1 MKYLI
6 FETELGAK
14 TRSAQEAVNRGS
26 NNTNVTRYWWSWR
39 ETAAATWA
47 LSIPESDVATLSES
61 EQSALVDEVEWPVSD
76 GV

>member
-14 TRSAQEAVNRGS
+14 TRSAQEAASRGAHDED
-26 NNTNVTRYWWSWR
+26 VTRYWWSWC

-47 LSIPESDVATLSES
+47 LSIPESDVSRLSEA
-61 EQSALVDEVEWPVSD
+61 EQSALVDDVEWPASG

>member
-14 TRSAQEAVNRGS
+14 ARSAQEAVNRGS

-61 EQSALVDEVEWPVSD
+61 EQSALVVEVEWPVSD

>member
-6 FETELGAK
+6 YQNENSAK
-14 TRSAQEAVNRGS
+14 NRSAQEAVNRGS
-26 NNTNVTRYWWSWR
+26 NDEDVTRYWWSWR

-47 LSIPESDVATLSES
+47 LSIPESDVSGLSEA
-61 EQSALVDEVEWPVSD
+61 EQSALVDDVEWPASD

>member
-14 TRSAQEAVNRGS
+14 TRSAQEAANRGS
-26 NNTNVTRYWWSWR
+26 NDADVTRYWWSWR
-39 ETAAATWA
+39 ETSAASWA
-47 LSIPESDVATLSES
+47 LSIPESDVSGLSEA

>member
-14 TRSAQEAVNRGS
+14 TRSAQEAVNRGAHDED
-26 NNTNVTRYWWSWR
+26 VTRYWWSWR

-47 LSIPESDVATLSES
+47 LIIPESDVSGLSEL
-61 EQSALVDEVEWPVSD
+61 EQFALVDEVEWPVSD

>member
-6 FETELGAK
+6 FEAELGAK
-14 TRSAQEAVNRGS
+14 ARSAQEAVNRGS

-39 ETAAATWA
+39 DTAAGDWA
-47 LSIPESDVATLSES
+47 LSIPESDVSGLSEA
-61 EQSALVDEVEWPVSD
+61 EQSALVDEVEWPVSG

>member
-6 FETELGAK
+6 YQNENEAK
-14 TRSAQEAVNRGS
+14 TRSAQEAANRGAH
-26 NNTNVTRYWWSWR
+26 NEDVTRYWWSWR

-47 LSIPESDVATLSES
+47 LSIPESDVSGLSES
-61 EQSALVDEVEWPVSD
+61 EQSALVDDVEWPVSN